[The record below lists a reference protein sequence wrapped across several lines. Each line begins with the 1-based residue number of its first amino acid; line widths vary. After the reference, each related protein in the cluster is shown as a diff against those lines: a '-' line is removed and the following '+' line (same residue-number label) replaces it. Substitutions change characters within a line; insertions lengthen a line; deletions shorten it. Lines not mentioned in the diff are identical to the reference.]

1 MKTKIQKYLIVI
13 AGPTAVGKTKVAIE
27 IAKYFDTDIIS
38 ADSRQIFRELNI
50 GVARPSEE
58 ELNTV
63 KHYFIANKSIDEYVS
78 AGTYECEVLE
88 LLNTLYQK
96 KDIVVLC
103 GGTGF
108 YTNAVL
114 NGFDE
119 MPKVNP
125 EIRSELN
132 AIFRNEGI
140 VPLQEKLKIYCS
152 INGFYDDKNEFPV
165 NLEILDYWENCNI
178 RTKENTLV
186 ITDNRHKHYR
196 QFYNSFFDIIAFDEL
211 KYKNF
216 KFSIFRIIE
225 FIDNKIEKK
234 EPETIQTENNNEIIE
249 DEILV
254 DYNLQIKQKLILL
267 NELGVIEFLN
277 NKLLYKDN
285 ASHLAHILNAFLDT
299 KTETLKGY
307 VNFLLRPDNSK
318 KNSPYNSNNR
328 VNETLLIL
336 NQFKI
341 KKD

>member
-1 MKTKIQKYLIVI
+1 MEIPFYCSFNDFQNNYENDLKKFLNVFQDATEKDYLKEVIKIYSNFIDFGRYTVI
-13 AGPTAVGKTKVAIE
+13 EE
-27 IAKYFDTDIIS
+27 ISCNYIMEEYPEYG
-38 ADSRQIFRELNI
+38 ELD
-50 GVARPSEE
+50 
-58 ELNTV
+58 LNR
-63 KHYFIANKSIDEYVS
+63 
-78 AGTYECEVLE
+78 
-88 LLNTLYQK
+88 
-96 KDIVVLC
+96 
-103 GGTGF
+103 
-108 YTNAVL
+108 YT
-114 NGFDE
+114 
-119 MPKVNP
+119 
-125 EIRSELN
+125 EIM
-132 AIFRNEGI
+132 
-140 VPLQEKLKIYCS
+140 QEKLKIYCS

-249 DEILV
+249 DEILSH
-254 DYNLQIKQKLILL
+254 YNLQIKQKLILL

-277 NKLLYKDN
+277 NKLLYKGN
-285 ASHLAHILNAFLDT
+285 ASHLAQILNAFLDT

-307 VNFLLRPDNSK
+307 VNLLLRPDNSN